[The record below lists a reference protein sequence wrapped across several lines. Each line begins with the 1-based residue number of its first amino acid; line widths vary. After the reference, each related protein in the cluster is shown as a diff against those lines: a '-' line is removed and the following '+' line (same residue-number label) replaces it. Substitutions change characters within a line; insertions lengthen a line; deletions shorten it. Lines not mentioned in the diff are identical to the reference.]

1 LVKSRG
7 NSYWGKAG
15 PLPAASP
22 SSFEEMVRAMK
33 LHPAEYEQSHALK
46 DWVWRNKD
54 HKYVPL
60 ELLKA
65 WGFDVKDES

>member
-1 LVKSRG
+1 LAKSH
-7 NSYWGKAG
+7 NKSYWGQGGA
-15 PLPAASP
+15 LPAASP

-33 LHPAEYEQSHALK
+33 LDPAEYEQSHELK
-46 DWVWRNKD
+46 DWVRHNKD

-65 WGFDVKDES
+65 WGFDVKGES

>member
-15 PLPAASP
+15 PSPAASP
-22 SSFEEMVRAMK
+22 SSFEEMVRVMK
-33 LHPAEYEQSHALK
+33 LHPAEYEHSDALK
-46 DWVWRNKD
+46 DWVRRNKE

-60 ELLKA
+60 ELLRA
-65 WGFDVKDES
+65 WGFDVKGES